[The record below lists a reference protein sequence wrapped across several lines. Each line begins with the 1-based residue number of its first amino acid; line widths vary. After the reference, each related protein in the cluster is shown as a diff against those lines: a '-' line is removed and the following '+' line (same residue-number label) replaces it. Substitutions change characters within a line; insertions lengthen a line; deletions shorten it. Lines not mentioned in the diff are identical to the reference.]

1 MAYPPAPRLTVLPP
15 FISTFA
21 EPLTIMTCSVGVC
34 QCQGIEQPAVP
45 LKTIT
50 DAPLDGSPL
59 STAMMTH
66 DGSPA
71 VGANLF
77 SDSLRST
84 PISSA
89 SAMNTHPTNTSP
101 NF

>member
-1 MAYPPAPRLTVLPP
+1 MVAVRPLS

-34 QCQGIEQPAVP
+34 QCQGITQPAVP
-45 LKTIT
+45 LKTII
-50 DAPLDGSPL
+50 DGPLEGSPL
-59 STAMMTH
+59 STAIIMH
-66 DGSPA
+66 EGSPA
-71 VGANLF
+71 IGASLF

-89 SAMNTHPTNTSP
+89 WTRNKQATIIVANLITY
-101 NF
+101 